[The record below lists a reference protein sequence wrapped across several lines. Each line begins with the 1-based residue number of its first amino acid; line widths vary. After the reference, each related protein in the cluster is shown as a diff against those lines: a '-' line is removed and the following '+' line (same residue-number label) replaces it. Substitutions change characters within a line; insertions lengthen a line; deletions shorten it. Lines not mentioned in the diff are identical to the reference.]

1 MPYTSL
7 LHNSS
12 QATASNLSMT
22 AAGRRKT
29 DTTRRVAVSAETSA
43 EASDAPYV
51 PTVVEK
57 AEDVQVPVVHH
68 TKACSCPMPNACPI
82 TCRRRSAPVSGP
94 TRSLSRSRRI
104 FCRRSSTQWPSR
116 STRRAAW

>member
-12 QATASNLSMT
+12 QATAGNLSMT

-57 AEDVQVPVVHH
+57 TEDVQVAMEHCKLNH
-68 TKACSCPMPNACPI
+68 AAAQCPMHA
-82 TCRRRSAPVSGP
+82 
-94 TRSLSRSRRI
+94 
-104 FCRRSSTQWPSR
+104 Q
-116 STRRAAW
+116 

>member
-1 MPYTSL
+1 
-7 LHNSS
+7 
-12 QATASNLSMT
+12 MT

-57 AEDVQVPVVHH
+57 TEDVQVAMVHCKLNH
-68 TKACSCPMPNACPI
+68 AAAQCPMHA
-82 TCRRRSAPVSGP
+82 
-94 TRSLSRSRRI
+94 
-104 FCRRSSTQWPSR
+104 Q
-116 STRRAAW
+116 

>member
-12 QATASNLSMT
+12 QATVGNLSMT

-43 EASDAPYV
+43 DALDDSYV

-57 AEDVQVPVVHH
+57 AEDVQVAMVHH
-68 TKACSCPMPNACPI
+68 T
-82 TCRRRSAPVSGP
+82 
-94 TRSLSRSRRI
+94 
-104 FCRRSSTQWPSR
+104 
-116 STRRAAW
+116 